1 MNYLVQS
8 WTSSFLGNGT
18 VTVGQRA
25 RSNSATPTAVLAEGR
40 NKGSRSARRPGEQP
54 QAENVT
60 NAVCHQEHYVCPMD
74 EIVRFHVFGEE
85 AIAGLVEPFAK
96 RSPVQPPLIF

>member
-1 MNYLVQS
+1 VISEETKAN
-8 WTSSFLGNGT
+8 NA
-18 VTVGQRA
+18 A
-25 RSNSATPTAVLAEGR
+25 RG
-40 NKGSRSARRPGEQP
+40 
-54 QAENVT
+54 
-60 NAVCHQEHYVCPMD
+60 CHERCMPPKSKYVCPMD